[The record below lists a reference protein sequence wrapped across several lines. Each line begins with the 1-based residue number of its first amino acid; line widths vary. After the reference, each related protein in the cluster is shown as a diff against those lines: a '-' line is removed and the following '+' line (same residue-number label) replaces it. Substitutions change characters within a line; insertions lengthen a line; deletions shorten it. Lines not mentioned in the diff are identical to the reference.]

1 MKELSRRERQLVEIL
16 LRRGKLTSQQVREEL
31 ADGTSNST
39 VRTLLRILA
48 EKGHIRAN
56 LIDGRY
62 EYEAAQSK
70 DRAARASLKS
80 LLSTFY
86 GNSAEKA
93 MAALIDQSSAKMSRD
108 QLDRIAQMIET
119 ARKAAAK

>member
-1 MKELSRRERQLVEIL
+1 MTELSRRERQLVEIL
-16 LRRGKLTSQQVREEL
+16 LRKGKLTSQQIREEL

-48 EKGHIRAN
+48 EKGHIRAT
-56 LIDGRY
+56 LVEGRY

-70 DRAARASLKS
+70 DRAAKASLKS

-93 MAALIDQSSAKMSRD
+93 MAALIDQSATKMSRD
-108 QLDRIAQMIET
+108 QLDRIAKLIDD

>member
-1 MKELSRRERQLVEIL
+1 MKELSRRERQLMEIL
-16 LRRGKLTSQQVREEL
+16 LRKGTLTSQQVREEL
-31 ADGTSNST
+31 ADGSSNST

-48 EKGHIRAN
+48 DKGHIRAK
-56 LIDGRY
+56 LVDGRC

-70 DRAARASLKS
+70 DRAAKASLKS

-93 MAALIDQSSAKMSRD
+93 MAALLDQSAAKMGRPA
-108 QLDRIAQMIET
+108 LDRIAQMIND
-119 ARKAAAK
+119 ARKASAK

>member
-1 MKELSRRERQLVEIL
+1 MTELSRRERQFVEIL
-16 LRRGKLTSQQVREEL
+16 LRKGKLSSQQLREEL

-48 EKGHIRAN
+48 DKGHVRAN
-56 LIDGRY
+56 LVDGRY

-70 DRAARASLKS
+70 DRAAKTSLKS

-93 MAALIDQSSAKMSRD
+93 MAALIDQSASKMSPD
-108 QLDRIAQMIET
+108 QLDRIAGMIEA
-119 ARKAAAK
+119 ARKAAQK

>member
-1 MKELSRRERQLVEIL
+1 MTELSRRERQFVEIL
-16 LRRGKLTSQQVREEL
+16 LRKGKLSSQQLREEL

-48 EKGHIRAN
+48 DKGHVRAN
-56 LIDGRY
+56 LVDGRY

-70 DRAARASLKS
+70 DRAAKASLKS

-93 MAALIDQSSAKMSRD
+93 MAALIDQSASKMSPD
-108 QLDRIAQMIET
+108 QLDRIAGMIEA
-119 ARKAAAK
+119 ARKAAQK

>member
-62 EYEAAQSK
+62 EYEAALSK

-93 MAALIDQSSAKMSRD
+93 MAALIDQSAAKMSRD